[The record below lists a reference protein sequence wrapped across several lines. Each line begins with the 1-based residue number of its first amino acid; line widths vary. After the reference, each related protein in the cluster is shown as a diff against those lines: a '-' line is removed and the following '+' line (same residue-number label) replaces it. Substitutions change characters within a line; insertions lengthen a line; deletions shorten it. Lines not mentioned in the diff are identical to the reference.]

1 MTLRPSPVPTRP
13 LASLFAAAT
22 LVAALLVGLGS
33 GFAASP
39 AGAHEGDAVVTVEA
53 VHPAGLSMHYIVR
66 VTWANDGHPAADA
79 TVTATAVG
87 SDGTQLT
94 PVALAPADDDGRY
107 AGVVDY
113 PSAGSWTVRITSID
127 PTGSIEQ
134 AQEVT
139 APPTT
144 APSDESSEV
153 TTGSGESE
161 GDATAATEG
170 GFAPSDD
177 GTGASDEQAAADG
190 SDDGGVPIYLIAA
203 AGAVVIIGAATAIG
217 MIRRNRANPP
227 ATGSSTTDPTAGSS
241 TTDQAPARASA
252 ADPAATDPS
261 ATDAP

>member
-22 LVAALLVGLGS
+22 LVTALLVGLGS

-113 PSAGSWTVRITSID
+113 PSAGNWTVRITSID

-144 APSDESSEV
+144 ASSDESSEV
-153 TTGSGESE
+153 TTGSGAGE
-161 GDATAATEG
+161 GDATATAEG

-177 GTGASDEQAAADG
+177 GTGASDEQVAADG

-217 MIRRNRANPP
+217 MIRRNRTSAP
-227 ATGSSTTDPTAGSS
+227 ATGSS